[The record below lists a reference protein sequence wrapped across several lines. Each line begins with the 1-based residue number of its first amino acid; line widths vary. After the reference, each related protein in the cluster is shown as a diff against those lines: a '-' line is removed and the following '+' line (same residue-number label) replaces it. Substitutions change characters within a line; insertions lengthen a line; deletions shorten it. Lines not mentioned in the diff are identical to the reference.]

1 MWSSTG
7 YQIIVCLWIAYS
19 TKKEITPGCLG
30 CNRNLGHPWASPIAI
45 EITSK
50 ITAKREKARWDKL
63 SPEEQ
68 RKEQEAAYRQQA
80 FSNT

>member
-1 MWSSTG
+1 MKFAL
-7 YQIIVCLWIAYS
+7 IIIGIIAVVCIAL
-19 TKKEITPGCLG
+19 EI
-30 CNRNLGHPWASPIAI
+30 A
-45 EITSK
+45 SK

-68 RKEQEAAYRQQA
+68 RKAQEAAYRQQA